1 MTSCP
6 QRKIRPKKEERKIGQ
21 SKSTQ
26 KAKEKET
33 TQDERFG
40 RRSSRVLYWSLPGY
54 DCIKLGFVVG
64 SYKTTEGSS
73 IAPRTGNERQ
83 EKGNSSGGVVH
94 SKKSSYTPKKI
105 RKSEKKQK
113 IQGIFLRIL
122 NLYTLFG
129 SEQLLEFSVKSFFIY
144 KILVHQ
150 NKNSKNRKKIG
161 KIQRFFWGFKIR
173 ASYLGV
179 NNPSISVFKSFFF
192 IKSSHTQKNKEKI
205 KKNPKQS
212 EKN

>member
-21 SKSTQ
+21 SKSAQ

-94 SKKSSYTPKKI
+94 SKKSSYTPKKNFE
-105 RKSEKKQK
+105 KSEKKTQI
-113 IQGIFLRIL
+113 IQGFFLRIF

-129 SEQLLEFSVKSFFIY
+129 IEQLLEFSFKSFFIY

-161 KIQRFFWGFKIR
+161 KIQRFFEDLK
-173 ASYLGV
+173 
-179 NNPSISVFKSFFF
+179 SVHL
-192 IKSSHTQKNKEKI
+192 IWE
-205 KKNPKQS
+205 
-212 EKN
+212 